1 MHCVEINIKGI
12 RYRYDISE
20 SLKHKT
26 RAEAPDGWRVPGG
39 HLEKIVKQGVTSVL
53 ADESALFATMKQSG
67 IESHIIPKLLIALKQ
82 VNRDNVDLLDLLL
95 HRVMLQHQVMTI
107 SLNLNVLLKSASK
120 SARPLQTSASS
131 HATEACLLLTYDVP
145 LCIKRRGVEMRL
157 VLNNTAAPQSH
168 DTTLITAI
176 ARAYHWLTLLTSG
189 QVTTIAQIATSYG
202 VDRSYA
208 SRILSLAFLAPD
220 IIERILTGN
229 YPAEI
234 TVELLTKKL
243 VMPTDWQQQ
252 RELLNMA

>member
-107 SLNLNVLLKSASK
+107 TLNLKALLK
-120 SARPLQTSASS
+120 PTPTSS
-131 HATEACLLLTYDVP
+131 HTTEASLLITYDVP

-157 VLNNTAAPQSH
+157 VLSNTTAPQSH

-176 ARAYHWLTLLTSG
+176 ARAYHWLMLLTSG

-229 YPAEI
+229 YPTEI

-243 VMPTDWQQQ
+243 TMPIDWQQQ